1 MGILTYQSEYKMG
14 FLPSAILVFLAISS
28 SSALPLDPSQLQ
40 QLIQQLQLQFPSS
53 GGITAEIPLPQF
65 FQSLLTPSGRSDLQ
79 PLVEENLN
87 ENITTILK
95 ACYNNG
101 YYYSRPSTTNPVHN
115 ALAIGGLGLGA
126 GVLGSLLLGGVLGRS
141 NMEDILANLPS
152 SPVTGRA
159 LDASQLPIPPVL
171 QNIVQQVQSGN
182 SIDSSSLPPFLTAF
196 INQLQT
202 GTLPPLLQN
211 LVSLIQSSSSQQAAG
226 RSDDVATDIEDIK
239 SAEDLLKACYSSN
252 YSSGYSSYPYSSSYS
267 SYPAY
272 SYPGS
277 LYTGGLTA
285 GTGYPNIAI
294 SPITGTGGVYPYN
307 PY

>member
-1 MGILTYQSEYKMG
+1 MRYLA
-14 FLPSAILVFLAISS
+14 SAIVVFVTVSS

-40 QLIQQLQLQFPSS
+40 QLFQQLQLQFPSS
-53 GGITAEIPLPQF
+53 GGVTAQIPLPQF
-65 FQSLLTPSGRSDLQ
+65 FQSLFTASGRSDPE
-79 PLVEENLN
+79 PLIEENLN

-101 YYYSRPSTTNPVHN
+101 YYYSRPTTTNPVHN

-152 SPVTGRA
+152 SPVTGRT

-182 SIDSSSLPPFLTAF
+182 SVDTSSLPPFLTNF
-196 INQLQT
+196 VNQLQT

-211 LVSLIQSSSSQQAAG
+211 LVSLIQSSISQSATG
-226 RSDDVATDIEDIK
+226 RSEDV
-239 SAEDLLKACYSSN
+239 SADTEAAEELLKACYSSN
-252 YSSGYSSYPYSSSYS
+252 YNSGYGYPYSSSY
-267 SYPAY
+267 Y
-272 SYPGS
+272 YPGS
-277 LYTGGLTA
+277 YSGGYPTGTGYTGGYTTGT

-294 SPITGTGGVYPYN
+294 GTYPYN
-307 PY
+307 PYSTIYG

>member
-1 MGILTYQSEYKMG
+1 MNYFPCTILA
-14 FLPSAILVFLAISS
+14 FVAVSS
-28 SSALPLDPSQLQ
+28 SLALPLDPTQLQ
-40 QLIQQLQLQFPSS
+40 QFIQQLQLQFPSS
-53 GGITAEIPLPQF
+53 GGVAAQIPLPPF
-65 FQSLLTPSGRSDLQ
+65 IQSLLSASGRSDTG
-79 PLVEENLN
+79 VSEENSYN

-101 YYYSRPSTTNPVHN
+101 YYPSTYNQPRPLHN
-115 ALAIGGLGLGA
+115 ILTVGALGLGA
-126 GVLGSLLLGGVLGRS
+126 GLLGSTLLGAIGRS
-141 NMEDILANLPS
+141 DAEDILANLPS
-152 SPVTGRA
+152 SQATGRT
-159 LDASQLPIPPVL
+159 LDASQLPIPPFL

-182 SIDSSSLPPFLTAF
+182 PVDTTNLPPFVTAF

-226 RSDDVATDIEDIK
+226 RSDDVAADIEDIK
-239 SAEDLLKACYSSN
+239 SAEELLKACYSSN

-277 LYTGGLTA
+277 LYTGGYTGGLTA

-294 SPITGTGGVYPYN
+294 APITGTTSTGGGAYPYN
-307 PY
+307 PYIYG